1 MPEFAMT
8 VYDLQ
13 PMEQPLTI
21 EQRHWRYRIFVITWF
36 AYAGFYLCRKNFSVV
51 MPLLQHELGDTNMQ
65 LAGVIF
71 GYSCSYTIG
80 QFCSGILSDFFGPR
94 KVVGIGMF
102 VVAVSNILM
111 GFQTSLSAFFIL
123 GCLNGAGQSTGWS
136 GLVKNMA
143 CWFRQKE
150 RGVVMAWWGTN
161 YALGGFVATILAT
174 FVVTQHHFHQWG
186 WRRGFWAP
194 AVLLCIVAMGYV
206 LLVRNYPS
214 DARLPAI
221 EEDSSADTTEVV
233 EAPTQVKTG
242 RARLSTSI
250 LLKLLEDKTIWVI
263 SATYFFLK
271 LTRYAFLFWL
281 PIYMT
286 EHLHFSVSEAGY
298 TSSLYELVG
307 FSGAIIAGYASD
319 KLVQSRR
326 FPVGAL
332 MMWGLA
338 LAVLIHPSLA
348 KHGHLGNAVGISLI
362 GIMTYG
368 PDSLMSGA
376 AAQDVGS
383 QRGAATAAGL
393 IDGVGSI
400 GQIFSPYVVAFV
412 TEKYGWDALFYLFI
426 AFALIGGCLLTTKW
440 NYKPSDAATT

>member
-1 MPEFAMT
+1 MDQMLNT
-8 VYDLQ
+8 
-13 PMEQPLTI
+13 
-21 EQRHWRYRIFVITWF
+21 EQRHWRYRIFVVTWL

-51 MPLLQHELGDTNMQ
+51 MPLLQHDLGHTNMQ

-71 GYSCSYTIG
+71 GYSCFYALG
-80 QFCSGILSDFFGPR
+80 QFCSGVLSDLFGPR
-94 KVVGIGMF
+94 RVVGIGMF
-102 VVAVSNILM
+102 VVVISNILM
-111 GFQTSLSAFFIL
+111 GFQSSLSAFFIL
-123 GCLNGAGQSTGWS
+123 GCLSGAGQSTGWP

-143 CWFRQKE
+143 CWFRRKD

-161 YALGGFVATILAT
+161 YVLGGFAGTIIATY
-174 FVVTQHHFHQWG
+174 VVTQHFFFRWG

-194 AVLLCIVAMGYV
+194 GVLLCFVAIGYV

-214 DARLPAI
+214 DVGLPAI
-221 EEDSSADTTEVV
+221 KEDDPVREPELLKTQAPV
-233 EAPTQVKTG
+233 EAGHT
-242 RARLSTSI
+242 RLSVSI
-250 LLKLLEDKTIWVI
+250 LLRPLTDKTIWVI
-263 SATYFFLK
+263 SAMYFLLK

-286 EHLHFSVSEAGY
+286 QHLHYSVGEAGY

-326 FPVGAL
+326 FPVGAV

-338 LAVLIHPSLA
+338 LAALIHPTLA
-348 KHGHLGNAVGISLI
+348 EHGHLGNAVGISLI

-368 PDSLMSGA
+368 PDTLMSGA

-383 QRGAATAAGL
+383 QRGAATAAGI

-412 TEKYGWDALFYLFI
+412 TEKYGWDALFYFFVV
-426 AFALIGGCLLTTKW
+426 FAVIGGCLLAMRW
-440 NYKPSDAATT
+440 NYAPHRSAMG